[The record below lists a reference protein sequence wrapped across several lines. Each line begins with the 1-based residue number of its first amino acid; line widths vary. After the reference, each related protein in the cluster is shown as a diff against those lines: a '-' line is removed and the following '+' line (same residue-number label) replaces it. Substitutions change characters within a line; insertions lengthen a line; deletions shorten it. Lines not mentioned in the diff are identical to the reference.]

1 MNQNWSQWFLLIDL
15 CYPKYRSLGHLSC
28 HFDSFSCVHTRT
40 KFKLGQS
47 LLIAKHPQLSEIKL
61 FNHLLKKA
69 RKTGKSNESTLEG
82 TTLIAYST

>member
-1 MNQNWSQWFLLIDL
+1 
-15 CYPKYRSLGHLSC
+15 C

-69 RKTGKSNESTLEG
+69 RKTGDLRFFSANLHLGKSW
-82 TTLIAYST
+82 